1 MSDSVTKFYENEERK
16 VQMRKA
22 SGDVIITQSEPMI
35 HESPDGGKTVKSRPL
50 QEGYTRDSVVSS
62 LVDLIDS
69 RAKVGKEKYGT
80 TMDREDLSE
89 LEWCQHHLEELIDAS
104 LYTLKRIQ
112 FLKNKQ

>member
-16 VQMRKA
+16 LQMRKA
-22 SGDVIITQSEPMI
+22 SGDVEITIDTP
-35 HESPDGGKTVKSRPL
+35 TNN
-50 QEGYTRDSVVSS
+50 YTRDSVVSS